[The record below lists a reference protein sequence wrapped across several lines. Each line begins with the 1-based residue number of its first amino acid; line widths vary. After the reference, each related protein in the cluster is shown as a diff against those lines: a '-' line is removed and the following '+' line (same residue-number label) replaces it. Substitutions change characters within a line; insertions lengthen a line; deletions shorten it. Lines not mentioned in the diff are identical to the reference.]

1 MDGKNIGTIVLR
13 CSLHEAY
20 GHMQRNVIII
30 VLMMA
35 LSFLAA
41 LLLTGRLQRGIS
53 ERLLEL
59 ADTARQVSGGKN
71 FSSRAVTHGNDETGA
86 LIEAFND
93 MLVQIQSRDLEL
105 AGHRENLEQ
114 EVAVRTQEPTRA
126 NADLGAAKERA
137 ESLGAHE
144 ERVPGQHERFANSSV
159 KPAPIFLSSP

>member
-1 MDGKNIGTIVLR
+1 
-13 CSLHEAY
+13 
-20 GHMQRNVIII
+20 MQRNVIII

-93 MLVQIQSRDLEL
+93 MLVQIQSRDLE
-105 AGHRENLEQ
+105 AGRPSREPGTGG
-114 EVAVRTQEPTRA
+114 R
-126 NADLGAAKERA
+126 
-137 ESLGAHE
+137 GAHS
-144 ERVPGQHERFANSSV
+144 RTHARQRRSGRR
-159 KPAPIFLSSP
+159 